1 VRLLTRSFVLLSV
14 VLASVAFAAPK
25 KKKTPPPPPKT
36 AANIAT
42 EVAVKKALD
51 GAEEKVGGCVLEN
64 APAGPFT
71 QVVKAALTLNS
82 AGQLMGTT
90 LTLTPEIAAGEKLK
104 KCIDDVLK
112 GLSWPKS
119 TGPIV
124 NAEREWTFESR

>member
-1 VRLLTRSFVLLSV
+1 VRLLLLSV
-14 VLASVAFAAPK
+14 VLASVSFAAPK
-25 KKKTPPPPPKT
+25 KKKGPPPPPPKT

-42 EVAVKKALD
+42 EVAVKKTLD

-90 LTLTPEIAAGEKLK
+90 LTISPEIASGEKLK